1 MDSEAAFVERAKQV
15 HISEGHIEKLRA
27 KKLNTYGAF
36 AFISSFQPGSADE
49 RPFVRALASALD
61 ETEADLSDAVLAS
74 FRRLYY
80 ECHTV
85 TLGDLRAR
93 IERKDDDAPKR
104 IPMAERSERLAQL
117 KSELSGIT
125 IDIQLEPAHRLMDT
139 VMQQIEDNCIS
150 YIPLKD
156 CLSRESELLSHKHET
171 TIDFSHDGTMK
182 LSKRQREIKAD
193 ISGDLKVKMAMQRR
207 ALAYHMAG
215 ACNYN
220 VLDGIIARMFSLL
233 TKEPVAGFRA
243 VTLQQ
248 LTMAEREMWM
258 MASQST
264 RGQLVATSGKPL
276 EKALVQL
283 QDAPEVDF
291 ACNSEQLVFA
301 EIFAG
306 TAQLSSECKSAGFAT
321 LAIDKTTERKPKVAL
336 TLMDL
341 TEENGIQRVLE
352 LASTAN
358 IGAAHLAPAC
368 GTSSKAR
375 EKPLPAHM
383 RHIRSDPLR
392 SDSELL
398 GLSSLSAVDRERV
411 QSANKTYAL
420 TLLLVTIL
428 IFRGCVVSVENQTPV
443 IIFSDG
449 AWEPDAEFPAGA
461 GLVLIDPVTGRRLVS
476 EVEVPSQ
483 LIKHWKHCGKKQLI
497 TELELL
503 PIAVGLSGY
512 ADYVKGRRVLWFID
526 NNSVKDMIVK
536 GSTATPSLFCLL
548 AECYRLAGNLQIL
561 WWVSRVPSKSNIAD
575 LPSRRD
581 AAAAAKLIKGQ
592 VTSPLKC
599 SSQLVQASLSVES
612 FVDYMEHI
620 TAACKSEKATV

>member
-1 MDSEAAFVERAKQV
+1 MDSEAAFVERARQV
-15 HISEGHIEKLRA
+15 HISQEHIDKLKA

-61 ETEADLSDAVLAS
+61 VTEADLSDAVLAS

-117 KSELSGIT
+117 KTELSGIT
-125 IDIQLEPAHRLMDT
+125 IDIQLEPAHRLVDI

-150 YIPLKD
+150 YVPLKD

-258 MASQST
+258 MASQAT

-276 EKALVQL
+276 EK
-283 QDAPEVDF
+283 
-291 ACNSEQLVFA
+291 S
-301 EIFAG
+301 
-306 TAQLSSECKSAGFAT
+306 
-321 LAIDKTTERKPKVAL
+321 
-336 TLMDL
+336 
-341 TEENGIQRVLE
+341 
-352 LASTAN
+352 
-358 IGAAHLAPAC
+358 IGAAP
-368 GTSSKAR
+368 
-375 EKPLPAHM
+375 
-383 RHIRSDPLR
+383 
-392 SDSELL
+392 
-398 GLSSLSAVDRERV
+398 
-411 QSANKTYAL
+411 
-420 TLLLVTIL
+420 
-428 IFRGCVVSVENQTPV
+428 GCS
-443 IIFSDG
+443 
-449 AWEPDAEFPAGA
+449 
-461 GLVLIDPVTGRRLVS
+461 
-476 EVEVPSQ
+476 
-483 LIKHWKHCGKKQLI
+483 
-497 TELELL
+497 
-503 PIAVGLSGY
+503 
-512 ADYVKGRRVLWFID
+512 
-526 NNSVKDMIVK
+526 
-536 GSTATPSLFCLL
+536 
-548 AECYRLAGNLQIL
+548 
-561 WWVSRVPSKSNIAD
+561 
-575 LPSRRD
+575 
-581 AAAAAKLIKGQ
+581 
-592 VTSPLKC
+592 
-599 SSQLVQASLSVES
+599 
-612 FVDYMEHI
+612 
-620 TAACKSEKATV
+620 